1 MDTKRGDAVSM
12 ATRTRF
18 VDSAAAAMMEKG
30 LPAPAGRIL
39 ATLLICDPPHQTL
52 DQLCESLDMEPNA
65 ATEALDFL
73 VDLGHIERL
82 GLPWEPVYVF
92 RLNHDFPGGAT
103 PQWLAKVSQRHRLGM
118 AAADL
123 PDDLS
128 DSAVERLSTV
138 RAYTNYMLRGI
149 RVLAEAW
156 PAVRE
161 HELRR
166 QTEEET
172 SPDA

>member
-1 MDTKRGDAVSM
+1 MSLAS
-12 ATRTRF
+12 RTRF
-18 VDSAAAAMMEKG
+18 GDSDASAMTEKG
-30 LPAPAGRIL
+30 HPTPAGRIL

-52 DQLCESLDMEPNA
+52 DQLCETLEMEPQDAN
-65 ATEALDFL
+65 EALDFL
-73 VDLGHIERL
+73 VDLGHLERL

-118 AAADL
+118 ATTDL

-149 RVLAEAW
+149 RELAEAW
-156 PAVRE
+156 PSVRE

-166 QTEEET
+166 QMEEAAPSSTRGSSERV
-172 SPDA
+172 